1 MKYTPHLRNTAK
13 SGGSRRRSR
22 LSLCAGVLALA
33 LSVSQT
39 LAFPAF
45 AGPAEEA
52 TVSSD
57 EPSVPAALGPAADLS
72 ASNYYNGRL
81 SDPIVKPVDKYS
93 YEQMEQDINALKN
106 RYPNQMNVNVMGQ
119 SADGR
124 NLYHIIIGNPSASKH
139 ILFQGTI
146 HGREYINDDAA
157 A

>member
-13 SGGSRRRSR
+13 SGGSLRRSR

-81 SDPIVKPVDKYS
+81 SDPIVKPEKPLSKPDECQCYGAVGRRTKPVPHHH
-93 YEQMEQDINALKN
+93 
-106 RYPNQMNVNVMGQ
+106 RQ
-119 SADGR
+119 SIRLQAH
-124 NLYHIIIGNPSASKH
+124 LIPGNHTWEGIYQRA
-139 ILFQGTI
+139 F
-146 HGREYINDDAA
+146 DDAA